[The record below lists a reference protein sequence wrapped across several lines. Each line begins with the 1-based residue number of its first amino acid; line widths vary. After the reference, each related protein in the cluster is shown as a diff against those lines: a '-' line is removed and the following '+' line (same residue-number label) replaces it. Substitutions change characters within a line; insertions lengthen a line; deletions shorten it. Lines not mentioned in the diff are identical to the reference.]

1 MSLASSEKREAA
13 CFTLAELDKV
23 FPDAQV
29 HIKDE
34 AVRQRLRNNCQ

>member
-1 MSLASSEKREAA
+1 LN
-13 CFTLAELDKV
+13 KV

-34 AVRQRLRNNCQ
+34 VVRQRLRNNCQ